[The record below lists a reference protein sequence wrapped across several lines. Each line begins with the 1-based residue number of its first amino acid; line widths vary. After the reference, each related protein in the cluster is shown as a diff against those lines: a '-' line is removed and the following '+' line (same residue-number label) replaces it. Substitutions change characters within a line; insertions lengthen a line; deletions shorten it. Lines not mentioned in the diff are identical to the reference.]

1 MTTRKRNGAS
11 VTRKNTKCKHNIID
25 VMQISTI
32 FGLKH
37 GHFVA
42 CPALVILN
50 VTHSDAIFLFH
61 LSESRGAGLSI
72 LHFFMSKHI
81 RLYLCCE
88 NI

>member
-1 MTTRKRNGAS
+1 
-11 VTRKNTKCKHNIID
+11 
-25 VMQISTI
+25 MQISTI

-37 GHFVA
+37 GHFFA

-50 VTHSDAIFLFH
+50 VTHSDAIFPFH